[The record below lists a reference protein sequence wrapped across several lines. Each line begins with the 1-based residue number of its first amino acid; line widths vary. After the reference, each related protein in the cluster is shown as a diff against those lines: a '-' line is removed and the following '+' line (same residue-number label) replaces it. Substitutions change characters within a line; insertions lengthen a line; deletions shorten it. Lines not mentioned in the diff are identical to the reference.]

1 MFRKLKRYL
10 RDPYYEIGY
19 DMLRYCPKLMSD
31 KWWIS
36 TVWQMTYGYKLDW
49 RNPRTFNEK
58 LQWLKV
64 YDKNPLYTTLVDKL
78 KVKEWVARIIGEEYI
93 IPTLAIYNS
102 VDEINLDLL
111 PNQFVLKCNHDSGSV
126 VVCKNKSTFDLVI
139 AKKKLHESLKRNYY
153 LVGREWPYK
162 NVRPCIFA
170 EQYIEECSTGELV
183 DYKFMFF
190 NNKCKCLFTC
200 TERNS
205 DTGLK
210 MNFYTPEWELLPF
223 TRKYPNSYTSI
234 AKPKLLEKMLSI
246 SQMLSNNLNNKF
258 VRIDLYE
265 AKGMI
270 YFGEVTFFPGNGYEC
285 FEPLE
290 WDRILGSWIKL

>member
-1 MFRKLKRYL
+1 MFRKLKRYF

-19 DMLRYCPKLMSD
+19 DILSKYPNIMSD

-111 PNQFVLKCNHDSGSV
+111 PNQFVLKCNHDSGSA

-205 DTGLK
+205 DIGLK
-210 MNFYTPEWELLPF
+210 INFYTPEWELLPF
-223 TRKYPNSYTSI
+223 TRKYPNNDKVI
-234 AKPKLLEKMLSI
+234 AKPKTLEKMFSVAQTLSDK
-246 SQMLSNNLNNKF
+246 LNNKF

-265 AKGMI
+265 SNGKI
-270 YFGEVTFFPGNGYEC
+270 YFGEFTFFPGNGDEC
-285 FEPLE
+285 FDPLE
-290 WDRILGSWIKL
+290 WDYILGSWIKL